1 MTENEKEIT
10 KEDFINEMTQFE
22 NKTAHKILDVLA
34 EDKHMLSV
42 EVLGLIS
49 LVRALINTYGDE
61 YLLDTAVHYLQFKEP
76 EEDDVPEAENMIEEV
91 E

>member
-1 MTENEKEIT
+1 MTDNEKEIT

-22 NKTAHKILDVLA
+22 NKTAHKILDILA
-34 EDKHMLSV
+34 EDKYMLSV

-76 EEDDVPEAENMIEEV
+76 EEDVPDAENMIEEV

>member
-1 MTENEKEIT
+1 MTDDNKEIT

>member
-1 MTENEKEIT
+1 MTEKEIT

-61 YLLDTAVHYLQFKEP
+61 YLLDTAVHYLQFKES